1 MVFCSF
7 PSFEGKELSKD
18 INKTAELPYEKFGK
32 AWSFLIQA
40 YELFLYVT
48 NVLFFGRIKEKV
60 ADGSNEGIDTESNVT
75 ENEVSPASGGVTFG
89 LEAGVVDDDATDPTK
104 EESEQETNYFVGI
117 NGVYY
122 IVVGVVVHVRDLLS

>member
-1 MVFCSF
+1 LITKRPCR
-7 PSFEGKELSKD
+7 
-18 INKTAELPYEKFGK
+18 A
-32 AWSFLIQA
+32 AWSFLNQA

-60 ADGSNEGIDTESNVT
+60 ADGSNEAVDTESDVT

-117 NGVYY
+117 NGVC
-122 IVVGVVVHVRDLLS
+122 IVGVVVHVMNLLLKNFLYIVSLFFDKVNSFLKKCMKK

>member
-1 MVFCSF
+1 LITKRPCR
-7 PSFEGKELSKD
+7 
-18 INKTAELPYEKFGK
+18 A
-32 AWSFLIQA
+32 AWSFFIQA

-60 ADGSNEGIDTESNVT
+60 ADGSNEAVDTESDVT

-117 NGVYY
+117 NGVC
-122 IVVGVVVHVRDLLS
+122 IVGVVVHVMNLLLKNFLYIISLFFDKVNSFLKKRMKK